1 LTSMDLKLCLA
12 YLIKVLFLGLIFCL
26 DSFTKSDFAGSEA
39 ENILAGSLH
48 FSQYK
53 KGLA

>member
-1 LTSMDLKLCLA
+1 MDLKLCLD
-12 YLIKVLFLGLIFCL
+12 YLIKVLFLGLIFY
-26 DSFTKSDFAGSEA
+26 FAGSKA